1 MIGAVTPDEPEVWTE
16 PMLEDLEPSEHDF
29 QEFKGA
35 RFVAEDAR
43 IVSDFV
49 PSMSKQI
56 SAFANG
62 AGGRIFLGLDD
73 GGRVD
78 GGVRVDLKGGGTRAW
93 FEDVIP
99 SAVDPPL
106 RSFNVFEVGHPG
118 PGVQTRIHPDH
129 AVYVLHIPPS
139 EDAPHQ
145 AVDRR
150 YYLRIA
156 GKSRPMGHVH
166 ILDVLRRTRHPRVD
180 ITRVAPYGAP
190 VFATDDPRGP
200 KATVCF
206 QAFVSNQGRN
216 LARHVGAEL
225 ILPRPVINSQVRQQV
240 LEAEDVRLTQRPGAL
255 DFFRYHPY
263 PLFPGQE
270 IFFLRFWVA
279 LHAANAG
286 MIRSGSAGIEWRVYA
301 DDAPATA
308 GRIALR
314 RFSVVRRAL
323 KRLDRL
329 KKT

>member
-1 MIGAVTPDEPEVWTE
+1 VTTEEPEVWTE
-16 PMLEDLEPSEHDF
+16 ALLEDLEPSEHDF

-35 RFVAEDAR
+35 RFVAEDTR
-43 IVSDFV
+43 INSEIVSAL
-49 PSMSKQI
+49 SKQV
-56 SAFANG
+56 SAIANC
-62 AGGRIFLGLDD
+62 AGGRFFQGLDD
-73 GGRVD
+73 NGQVD
-78 GGVRVDLKGGGTRAW
+78 GGVRIDLKGGGTRSW
-93 FEDVIP
+93 LEDVIP
-99 SAVDPPL
+99 SSVDPPL

-118 PGVQTRIHPDH
+118 PGVQTRVHPDH
-129 AVYVLHIPPS
+129 AVYVLHVHPS

-190 VFATDDPRGP
+190 AFTTDDPRGP
-200 KATVCF
+200 KVTVCF
-206 QAFVSNQGRN
+206 QAFVANQGRN
-216 LARHVGAEL
+216 LARHVGAEV
-225 ILPRPVINSQVRQQV
+225 ILPRPVVNSEVRARV

-279 LHAANAG
+279 LHAKNVA
-286 MIRSGSAGIEWRVYA
+286 MVRSGQAGIEWRVYA
-301 DDAPATA
+301 DDAAA
-308 GRIALR
+308 RVGSIALR

-323 KRLDRL
+323 QRLDGV
-329 KKT
+329 KTT